1 MTKAGHTQR
10 FFNDCYSFALLA
22 MGQIDAVVDFDLQP
36 YDYLPVVPVVEA
48 AGGIITDWQGQT
60 LGFESGVAVAAAAT
74 PALHEQLL
82 DLLR

>member
-1 MTKAGHTQR
+1 MEFGHTRR

-48 AGGIITDWQGQT
+48 AGGIITDWQGKK
-60 LGFESGVAVAAAAT
+60 LGLDSDGTVLAAAT
-74 PALHEQLL
+74 PELHEELL
-82 DLLR
+82 AC